1 MKYLL
6 IVFILIN
13 TIFFSMACK
22 QKGDTY
28 TVSEKIY
35 DETPTFT
42 ATSTITQTVT
52 PTP

>member
-13 TIFFSMACK
+13 TIFFSMTCK
-22 QKGDTY
+22 QKGDIY

-42 ATSTITQTVT
+42 ATSTITPTVT